1 MNLRNQPAGDEVTSR
16 VIATIAVLLLSA
28 GAILAAT
35 VPAAGFDA
43 ANKLWEQGK
52 YPEAVSA
59 YETLRA
65 QGQTSVALWY
75 NLGNARF
82 KSGQIGKA
90 MAAYLEASRLSPR
103 DPDIR
108 ANLQFARKRV
118 QGPTLAGDPVHAWLS
133 RFTLNEWGTAAA
145 VTLWLVFAQLIARQI
160 WPAAKSALRPWTLI
174 TSGLAL
180 LLIAGAGAAYSF
192 ETSGRYGVIIVEK
205 VQAHSS
211 PFEGS
216 DKTFDLQ
223 DGAEVRILDEKEGWI
238 QVTTD
243 PRRTGW
249 IQKQHVE
256 LARMHDWT

>member
-1 MNLRNQPAGDEVTSR
+1 L
-16 VIATIAVLLLSA
+16 
-28 GAILAAT
+28 
-35 VPAAGFDA
+35 
-43 ANKLWEQGK
+43 
-52 YPEAVSA
+52 
-59 YETLRA
+59 
-65 QGQTSVALWY
+65 Y

-82 KSGQIGKA
+82 KAGQIGKA
-90 MAAYLEASRLSPR
+90 MAAYLEASHLAPR

-118 QGPTLAGDPVHAWLS
+118 QGPTLAGNSVHAWLG
-133 RFTLNEWGTAAA
+133 RFTLDEWATAAA
-145 VTLWLVFAQLIARQI
+145 VTLWLVFAQLIGRQI
-160 WPAAKSALRPWTLI
+160 WPAAKSALRPWTFVA
-174 TSGLAL
+174 SGLAL

-192 ETSGRYGVIIVEK
+192 EESGRYAVVVVEK

-223 DGAEVRILDEKEGWI
+223 DGAEVRILDEKEGWL

-249 IQKQHVE
+249 IQKPNVD
-256 LARMHDWT
+256 LLVRRP